1 MPSFGYLSRGELR
14 FFAVFLDFLP
24 SYLSLNFIDGFRIIE
39 TEAIFVK
46 LAISFLAISRQPDFG
61 RSAIQSSGR

>member
-14 FFAVFLDFLP
+14 FFAVFLAFLP
-24 SYLSLNFIDGFRIIE
+24 SYWSPNFIDGFRIIE

-46 LAISFLAISRQPDFG
+46 LAISRQLFSPQLRRSLLATLP
-61 RSAIQSSGR
+61 